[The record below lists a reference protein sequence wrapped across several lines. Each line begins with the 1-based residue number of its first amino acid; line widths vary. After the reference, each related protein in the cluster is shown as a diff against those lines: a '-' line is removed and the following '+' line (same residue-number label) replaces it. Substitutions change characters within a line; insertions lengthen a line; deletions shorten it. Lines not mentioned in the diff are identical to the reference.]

1 MDSAVA
7 DKAHCV
13 IQSAGY
19 QDNYNQQMQDYQKSL
34 VRFSECML
42 PVMVNI
48 SNFPQESDSLS
59 AHCCPISARA
69 TIEALKNLQAKIQ
82 GDIATLERETR
93 QPNQTLFQ
101 VVTDCHGF
109 SKAIVSFHASPRAE
123 RLSTETSA
131 LPRHSHTKPPKLEM
145 NGPSTGVPILIK
157 TPLKV
162 ETPQFDNTMDR
173 FDSYQTVPSPIASST
188 STNSKNKH
196 PSEAHEYVFNETGT
210 LCGGDLESIGVTEH
224 ESGCSENEVTKKYTK
239 QSKRKQKP
247 IVKAE
252 HVQKNL
258 LYTPIHSE
266 TKSKRQR
273 APADRYNPD
282 NVKRIKEEGVYL
294 SSDKLVK
301 EAGAPIRADQEAFLN
316 LRHCYGKQWKRV
328 QGLGKYRDQ
337 EVVINPNGVEYRL
350 KNNPKVGKD
359 FFASAQDALMFCIE
373 HCTPINPL
381 PDQSDIAPVADPAP
395 TFATEMTDPGNSV
408 LNGYWKGNS
417 SSSDE
422 NDVSS
427 FDGNYLQ

>member
-13 IQSAGY
+13 IQSAGV
-19 QDNYNQQMQDYQKSL
+19 QNNYNQQMQGYQKSL
-34 VRFSECML
+34 FRFSESKL
-42 PVMVNI
+42 PVMVSI
-48 SNFPQESDSLS
+48 SNFAQETESVSSHYCPLS
-59 AHCCPISARA
+59 TKA
-69 TIEALKNLQAKIQ
+69 TIEALKKLQTKISA
-82 GDIATLERETR
+82 DIATLESNTR
-93 QPNQTLFQ
+93 DQNQTMSHIE
-101 VVTDCHGF
+101 TDCHGF
-109 SKAIVSFHASPRAE
+109 SKAIVSFQASPRAE

-131 LPRHSHTKPPKLEM
+131 LPCHSHTKPPKLEM
-145 NGPSTGVPILIK
+145 NGPSTGIPILIR

-162 ETPQFDNTMDR
+162 ETPQLDNTPDR

-188 STNSKNKH
+188 STNSKNNN

-210 LCGGDLESIGVTEH
+210 LCGGDLESVGEVTEH
-224 ESGCSENEVTKKYTK
+224 ESGCSDNEVAKKDIK
-239 QSKRKQKP
+239 QSKRKQKA

-258 LYTPIHSE
+258 FTSPILSE

-350 KNNPKVGKD
+350 KNNPKIGKD
-359 FFASAQDALMFCIE
+359 FFVSAQESLMYC
-373 HCTPINPL
+373 
-381 PDQSDIAPVADPAP
+381 V
-395 TFATEMTDPGNSV
+395 
-408 LNGYWKGNS
+408 
-417 SSSDE
+417 
-422 NDVSS
+422 
-427 FDGNYLQ
+427 